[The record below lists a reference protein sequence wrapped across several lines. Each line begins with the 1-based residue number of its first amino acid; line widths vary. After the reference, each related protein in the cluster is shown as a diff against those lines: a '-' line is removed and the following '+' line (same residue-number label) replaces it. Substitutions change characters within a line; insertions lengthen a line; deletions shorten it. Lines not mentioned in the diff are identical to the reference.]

1 MKTKMKNTKM
11 LRMMVAT
18 SQVYSPLSF
27 GPTLSILKLC
37 PCLLKRWSRRT
48 FLGSNG
54 DDVDGSGIVVD
65 DDVVFLLAK
74 TLVPANL
81 LGGATVIKL
90 ITVVLL
96 LIMMLMTVV
105 LLLMMIMTH

>member
-1 MKTKMKNTKM
+1 MMKTKMKKTTVM
-11 LRMMVAT
+11 RMMVAT

-90 ITVVLL
+90 ITAY
-96 LIMMLMTVV
+96 LIFVIFL
-105 LLLMMIMTH
+105 HGQNF